1 MKIILIYRNNPHIVG
16 GILLDTKSQTV
27 YLQRCPCSGKYDFLK
42 GKLVQGEDTYA
53 GAMRV
58 VEDKTGLLLS
68 DEEDEEDEKDKTD
81 LLQFIPR

>member
-1 MKIILIYRNNPHIVG
+1 M
-16 GILLDTKSQTV
+16 
-27 YLQRCPCSGKYDFLK
+27 
-42 GKLVQGEDTYA
+42 QGEDTYA